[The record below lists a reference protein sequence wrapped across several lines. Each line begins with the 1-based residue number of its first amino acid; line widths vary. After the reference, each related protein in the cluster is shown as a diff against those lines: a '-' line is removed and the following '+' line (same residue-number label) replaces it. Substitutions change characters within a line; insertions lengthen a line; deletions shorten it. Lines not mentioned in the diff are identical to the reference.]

1 MGFKKPKSMLK
12 GLAIKNPLEKEI
24 DECKHGH
31 SHGKE
36 ALKKKIFE
44 DSDASD
50 QFYDDFNLDS
60 DDDSETSEDS
70 EEEAIE
76 IPEESK
82 ISRTLGDNTTRTV
95 VILVLSLL
103 IMQSACSVET
113 YVDVVHIHEQAIK

>member
-1 MGFKKPKSMLK
+1 MGFRKPKSMLK
-12 GLAIKNPLEKEI
+12 GLEIKKPTDIEVE
-24 DECKHGH
+24 ECKEGH
-31 SHGKE
+31 SHGHGQGH
-36 ALKKKIFE
+36 KKKKGFIE

-50 QFYDDFNLDS
+50 QFFDHKSDS
-60 DDDSETSEDS
+60 SEESEEDS
-70 EEEAIE
+70 SDEEDIE

-113 YVDVVHIHEQAIK
+113 YVDVVHVHE